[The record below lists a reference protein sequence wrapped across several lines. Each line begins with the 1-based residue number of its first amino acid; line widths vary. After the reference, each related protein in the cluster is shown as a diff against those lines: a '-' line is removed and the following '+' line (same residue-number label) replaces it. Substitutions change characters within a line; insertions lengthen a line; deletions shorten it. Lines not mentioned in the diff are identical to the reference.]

1 MNRRLRRHRLLR
13 VLRRAL
19 GWLEDYI
26 YLGRHHVRGFLA
38 RADPAQYR
46 EGAEQQASPV
56 VVIPGIYES
65 WTFMLPL
72 IEHVYGRGH
81 PVHVV
86 EPLGYNVGSVTR
98 MASIVGDYLRQN
110 DLENVTIIAHSKG
123 GLIGKFVMTTAESA
137 ARVPRMVAIG
147 TPFSGSRYAAFA
159 VTPMVRAFSPRNRVL
174 RQLLVNLEVNHR
186 IVSIY
191 SAFDPHIPGG
201 CRLEGGV
208 NVRLESTGHF
218 KILAEKR
225 VHDIIDQVLA
235 GATPA

>member
-1 MNRRLRRHRLLR
+1 VNRPHRLLR

-46 EGAEQQASPV
+46 GDGAHGASPV

-72 IEHVYGRGH
+72 IEHVHGRGH

-86 EPLGYNVGSVTR
+86 EPLGYNVGSVAR
-98 MASIVGDYLRQN
+98 MADVVGDYLRGN
-110 DLENVTIIAHSKG
+110 GLENVTIIAHSKG
-123 GLIGKFVMTTAESA
+123 GLIGKLLMTTAESA
-137 ARVPRMVAIG
+137 GRVQRMVAIG

-159 VTPMVRAFSPRNRVL
+159 VTPMVRAFSPKNRML
-174 RQLLVNLEVNHR
+174 RQLLENLDVNHR
-186 IVSIY
+186 IVSAY

-208 NVRLESTGHF
+208 NIRLETTGHF

-235 GATPA
+235 GTMPS